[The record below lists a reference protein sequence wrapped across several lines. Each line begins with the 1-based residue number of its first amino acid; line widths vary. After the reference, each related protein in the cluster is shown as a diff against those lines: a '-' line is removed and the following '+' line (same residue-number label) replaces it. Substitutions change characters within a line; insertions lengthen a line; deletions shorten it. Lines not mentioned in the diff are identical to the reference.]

1 MEELQRF
8 IHGVAQHLHLKL
20 SAVVTF
26 KILARQRI
34 SCGCS
39 VCCICC
45 RTSNYLRALA
55 SNGVALSKSFPN
67 GSYETSGM
75 VCAGWQKDGEGEVGD
90 RTAGFEPI
98 TVTSSMLPKYEK
110 HILRNFS
117 GNTNF

>member
-26 KILARQRI
+26 NILARQRI
-34 SCGCS
+34 SCGCC
-39 VCCICC
+39 VCSICC

-67 GSYETSGM
+67 GSHEGSGM
-75 VCAGWQKDGEGEVGD
+75 ACAGWQKGGEGEVGD

-110 HILRNFS
+110 IF
-117 GNTNF
+117 

>member
-1 MEELQRF
+1 MEQLQRF

-34 SCGCS
+34 SCGCC
-39 VCCICC
+39 VYCICC

-55 SNGVALSKSFPN
+55 SNGVALSKSFTN
-67 GSYETSGM
+67 GGYEASGM
-75 VCAGWQKDGEGEVGD
+75 ACAGWQKDGGREVGD

-98 TVTSSMLPKYEK
+98 TVTSSMLPKYKK
-110 HILRNFS
+110 HILRTFS
-117 GNTNF
+117 GNTNS

>member
-1 MEELQRF
+1 MNVSCDKVHRKFEWILTQAERRPCAIHHSDACNWSITMEELQRF

-34 SCGCS
+34 SCGFC

-67 GSYETSGM
+67 GSYE
-75 VCAGWQKDGEGEVGD
+75 A
-90 RTAGFEPI
+90 
-98 TVTSSMLPKYEK
+98 
-110 HILRNFS
+110 
-117 GNTNF
+117 